1 MTGKGEYLKEKIQ
14 KRAKKHQFQNTFEE
28 DKQKKS
34 ISEKLISK
42 YVATNRRIE
51 NTWKNTR
58 KIDPTMC

>member
-1 MTGKGEYLKEKIQ
+1 MTGKGEYLKEKKK

-34 ISEKLISK
+34 ISEKVISQ

>member
-1 MTGKGEYLKEKIQ
+1 MTDKGEYLKEKIL
-14 KRAKKHQFQNTFEE
+14 KRAKKHQFQNMFEE

-42 YVATNRRIE
+42 YVATNKRRE

-58 KIDPTMC
+58 KIDPTMS

>member
-1 MTGKGEYLKEKIQ
+1 M
-14 KRAKKHQFQNTFEE
+14 FEE

-42 YVATNRRIE
+42 YVATNKRRE

-58 KIDPTMC
+58 KIDPTMS